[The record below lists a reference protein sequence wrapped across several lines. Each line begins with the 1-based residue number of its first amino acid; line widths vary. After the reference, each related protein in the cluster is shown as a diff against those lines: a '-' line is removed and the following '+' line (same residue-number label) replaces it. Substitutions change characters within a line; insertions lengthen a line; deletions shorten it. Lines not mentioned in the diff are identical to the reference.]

1 MKITTNY
8 VKTDLQLFCPRN
20 VCAFFESKNNTITK
34 DGTYSTVHDATP
46 RQMFKCHSGK
56 HRFSETNYSSLFGKH
71 GSFKEYEQTAKL
83 SSYGLSTDAIADV
96 LEKDSR
102 TIATWQEG
110 ISKKSNM
117 FHIFICLATTLILSF
132 IQMDELWSF
141 LKNKKKQ
148 LWVFIGIDV
157 PTRFWVNF
165 EVGSRTTH
173 TATKLVTSLKR
184 FLREV
189 SVDKPLKI
197 TTDKLAAYKN
207 ALQNVLSKTPYV
219 YLQIVKQRI
228 HMRLVTVK
236 KCFVK
241 GTSSDFLGKSQNT
254 SFIERFNLTLRQRV
268 SYLHRKTLGYCKNKS
283 NFNTN
288 LWINLF
294 NYNYC
299 REHKSLRLASEK
311 PKSSIFQKC
320 WTHRTP
326 AMAIGLTEKPLTW
339 RFLLVA
345 PIPRD
350 KLLT

>member
-1 MKITTNY
+1 MKTTNG
-8 VKTDLQLFCPRN
+8 VKSDLQLFCPKK
-20 VCAFFESKNNTITK
+20 CCPFFELKDNKITK
-34 DGTYSTVHDATP
+34 DGVYTTKNDATP
-46 RQMFKCHSGK
+46 RQMFRCHSGK
-56 HRFSETNYSSLFGKH
+56 HRFSETNYSDLFGKH

-110 ISKKSNM
+110 ISKKSNT
-117 FHIFICLATTLILSF
+117 FHIFICLATTIILSF

-165 EVGSRTTH
+165 ELGSRTTH
-173 TATKLVTSLKR
+173 TATKLVTGIKR
-184 FLREV
+184 FLGEV
-189 SVDKPLKI
+189 SPYKPLKI

-207 ALQNVLSKTPYV
+207 ALENVLSKTPYV

-228 HMRLVTVK
+228 CKRLVTVK

-254 SFIERFNLTLRQRV
+254 SFIERFNLTLRQHV
-268 SYLHRKTLGYCKNKS
+268 SYLHRKTLGYCKKKS
-283 NFNTN
+283 NFNIN

-294 NYNYC
+294 NYNY
-299 REHKSLRLASEK
+299 RKYHKSLRLGIEKSE
-311 PKSSIFQKC
+311 SGMFQKC
-320 WTHRTP
+320 WTNRTP
-326 AMAIGLTEKPLTW
+326 AMAMGLTEKPLTW

-345 PIPRD
+345 PIPKD
-350 KLLT
+350 KLLI